1 MHERIEREKQ
11 EPEPTEPFR
20 CEICGREF
28 PYLQSIKIHM
38 GRHKSNQENSLEE
51 YLEKKAIRQA
61 ASKERYRQN
70 AKVYKIKYKE
80 MQLQKSRILK
90 ELGIEPD
97 NPIAKTIDF
106 KGILKNWDRVCQ
118 EEGEQETNAFTSD
131 TPSTSLQS
139 HQPVVV
145 DDIVE
150 VEADVVDNDVVI
162 DTAQLIAAKA
172 AEYVVSGGA
181 HSTDTQI
188 VVEQG
193 EEVTEINMENLDS
206 SAEFTIL
213 NFITKNK
220 SDEQ

>member
-1 MHERIEREKQ
+1 
-11 EPEPTEPFR
+11 
-20 CEICGREF
+20 
-28 PYLQSIKIHM
+28 
-38 GRHKSNQENSLEE
+38 
-51 YLEKKAIRQA
+51 
-61 ASKERYRQN
+61 
-70 AKVYKIKYKE
+70 
-80 MQLQKSRILK
+80 LK